1 MQLNCSYLWKFN
13 FGKCNIIAVDAR
25 YYYLRSA
32 HLLTIARHKLVAPVK
47 RSERRIDG
55 NFS

>member
-13 FGKCNIIAVDAR
+13 FGKCNIIAVDAG